1 MYFYKLLLTFISVV
15 NFSPPLKVDVHRDTR
30 SKNTHTHAHAHTHTS
45 VNSYCHLTQ
54 RTQISFSSRR
64 SASAGLAVCRL
75 SGNTACSRTALLLRP
90 PEQTSTC
97 SPPDPEESR
106 SCDVRSS
113 RRPPTCKP
121 QKAKSPRTF
130 RSRSRESNTNQN
142 LKLRAEKHCGTVTT
156 AFRYAGAYASTAP
169 KTHRHTIDTV
179 SQSPV
184 RSQEYT
190 RQVTGR
196 ISTLPSCTRHIKVSI
211 RVPKAQTTQNKD
223 QVDHE

>member
-1 MYFYKLLLTFISVV
+1 MHSAMQ
-15 NFSPPLKVDVHRDTR
+15 PEG
-30 SKNTHTHAHAHTHTS
+30 HTS

-54 RTQISFSSRR
+54 RPQISFSSRR

-75 SGNTACSRTALLLRP
+75 SGNTTCSRTALLLLP

-121 QKAKSPRTF
+121 QKAKNPRTF

-156 AFRYAGAYASTAP
+156 AFRYAGAYASTAQ
-169 KTHRHTIDTV
+169 KTHQHTIYTV
-179 SQSPV
+179 SHS
-184 RSQEYT
+184 
-190 RQVTGR
+190 
-196 ISTLPSCTRHIKVSI
+196 RHYQAKD
-211 RVPKAQTTQNKD
+211 TQD
-223 QVDHE
+223 R